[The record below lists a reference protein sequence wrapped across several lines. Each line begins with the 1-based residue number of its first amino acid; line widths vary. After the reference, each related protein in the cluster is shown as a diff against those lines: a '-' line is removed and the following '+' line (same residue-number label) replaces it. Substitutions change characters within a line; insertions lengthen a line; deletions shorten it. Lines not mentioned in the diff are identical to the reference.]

1 MKKYPHIHF
10 VSVLWVDSCKTTKCK
25 VNESLFKAKLPWDVD
40 SPLPVGRAK
49 RIKSLQPKTFEE
61 DVRNSAS
68 KLLIKLNRVKFCL
81 LHPYI
86 SCCLSVWFVSSSV

>member
-1 MKKYPHIHF
+1 M
-10 VSVLWVDSCKTTKCK
+10 LWVDSCKTTKCK

-40 SPLPVGRAK
+40 SPLPIGRAK

-68 KLLIKLNRVKFCL
+68 KLLTILNPVKLCV
-81 LHPYI
+81 LHPCIYVEFA
-86 SCCLSVWFVSSSV
+86 LVGPR